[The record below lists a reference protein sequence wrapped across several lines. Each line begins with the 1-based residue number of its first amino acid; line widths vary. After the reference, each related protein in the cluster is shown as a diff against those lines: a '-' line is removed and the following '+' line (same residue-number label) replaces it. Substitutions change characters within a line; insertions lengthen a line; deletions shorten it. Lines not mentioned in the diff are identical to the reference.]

1 MQIHEIFESKVTRD
15 IPPVVY
21 FHEQSPQK
29 LSDEVSEYIITGG
42 YPARHPQH
50 RPNGIHES
58 YVALLKEI
66 CKELDKSGGPDLP
79 NVWISGFYGSGKSS
93 FAKILGMAL
102 DGVALP
108 DGKSMAEAWLLRNT
122 SPNRQQLVDA
132 WNELKRRIDSI
143 AVVFDVGGA
152 AKDNEQVHSAVLRH
166 VQQRL
171 GYCSTSANVADFE
184 LKLERDGQWRDFLT
198 VAESTLRKPWP
209 QVKDT
214 LMADTHFS
222 LVMSKMFPEH
232 FPDPTK
238 WFQSRAGT
246 HRRNES
252 PSDAVK
258 AIGDMLKIR
267 RPGATLFVVIDEV
280 SQYVQA
286 GAERTVG
293 SGTDRADRLRAFAS
307 ELGSGLKGQVW
318 MIALGQQK
326 LDQEAGATFLDWAKA
341 RFPSQLRV
349 HLSPANI
356 QDVVHRRLL
365 KKNAAGEDFLR
376 KEFTT
381 HQAALQVYAYGC
393 EEITSTEFI
402 EFYPLVPKQIDLMLR
417 ITSALR
423 TRSGRAQG
431 DDQAIRGLL
440 QMLGELFRAQNLAE
454 EPVGTLVTVDKIYDV
469 QKSALDS
476 DVDQSMSRILHQC
489 SGDDEFYSRVA
500 KAVAMLELIQE
511 TEPTTPKLVA
521 QCLYDRMDRGN
532 QEGKIKEALE
542 DLKRRGLLGYSEKEG
557 YKIQS
562 SAGEEWERE
571 LTDVP
576 VAREQISE
584 MIKDGLE
591 GLLTEVERQK
601 LEGRPFPWAA
611 VFSDGQKMDD
621 VRLRSPQDPAVLR
634 VDFRYLRR
642 DQRNESE
649 WVRKSSESQFENRL
663 IWVCGETDRLYDAAK
678 AYAQSAGMVEKY
690 LKRKDS
696 LSKPKQILLQQE
708 QHRAES
714 RMKAMHDE
722 IALAWHGGHFYF
734 RSKPPVPARAEGN
747 SFRTSL
753 ESMGRKCLPDIYH
766 KFDATQVAPGE
777 LMLLVEQTLTGPP
790 QKFMRDQLGILEKD
804 GDRFVASCSGQTPQ
818 RILDHIEQEQGISG
832 SSLLAKFCGPPF
844 ACTAEVVK
852 ACVAGLLRGEKIML
866 KTENGD
872 KINVVRDPGVREIF
886 EQDSRF
892 KRSDIFPAKESDV
905 TPQIRAK
912 ICRLFKDFLGRTLE
926 SDSMVI
932 ADAVSQVFPEK
943 AAMLRQTL
951 QQYDSLGTSTDTPR
965 ELVNLQKALEDCL
978 RRVRETNP
986 TLMKIAQHLDALRE
1000 GFQILNRWHEELTT
1014 DAVQQVKAAVSLRDH
1029 QLQQLIDL
1037 DVLPSERQADADT
1050 ITNHLQGHRPWQE
1063 ISTLHD
1069 ALERIRSAYV
1079 AERTGLLA
1087 VQGAAIESAK
1097 GEIRR
1102 RHGFSTL
1109 TADKAAS
1116 VLKLIEDA
1124 EDKTTPQAIA
1134 PTLATLKSMFQ
1145 MRLQVAITAA
1155 NERLDRFL
1163 SEGDLPMI
1171 VPVDLRLNNRELTSV
1186 DDIDSL
1192 LAEIR
1197 QRLVEQL
1204 KSGQRV
1210 RLI

>member
-1 MQIHEIFESKVTRD
+1 MQISEIFEDDVTRD

-29 LSDEVSEYIITGG
+29 VSDEVSEYIITGG
-42 YPARHPQH
+42 FPKKHAQH
-50 RPNGIHES
+50 CPDGIHES
-58 YVALLKEI
+58 YVRLLNAI
-66 CKELDKSGGPDLP
+66 SAELEKSGGPDLP

-93 FAKILGMAL
+93 FAKILGLAL
-102 DGVALP
+102 DGVGLP
-108 DGKSMAEAWLLRNT
+108 DGKSVADAWLRRDM
-122 SPNRQQLVDA
+122 SPNRQELLDA
-132 WNELKRRIDSI
+132 WDRLKRKVDSI
-143 AVVFDVGGA
+143 SVVFDIGGA
-152 AKDNEQVHSAVLRH
+152 AKDNEHVHAAVLRH

-171 GYCSTSANVADFE
+171 GYCATSADVADFE
-184 LKLERDGQWRDFLT
+184 LKLERDGRWLEFLEL
-198 VAESTLRKPWP
+198 AGSTLKEPW
-209 QVKDT
+209 QKTIDDKRVF
-214 LMADTHFS
+214 ADQDFS

-232 FPDPTK
+232 FPEPIT

-246 HRRNES
+246 HKRNES

-258 AIGDMLKIR
+258 AIRDMLAFRK
-267 RPGATLFVVIDEV
+267 PGATLFIVIDEV
-280 SQYVQA
+280 SQYVLPVDDRQ
-286 GAERTVG
+286 ERV
-293 SGTDRADRLRAFAS
+293 RAFAS
-307 ELGSGLKGQVW
+307 ELGSCLKGQGW
-318 MIALGQQK
+318 LIALGQQK
-326 LDQEAGATFLDWAKA
+326 LDQEANDSFRIKIKD
-341 RFPSQLRV
+341 RFPPHLRV

-365 KKNAAGEDFLR
+365 KKNARGEDYLR
-376 KEFTT
+376 GEFTKY
-381 HQAALQVYAYGC
+381 QPDLQLYAYGC

-440 QMLGELFRAQNLAE
+440 QMLGELFKTQKLAD
-454 EPVGTLVTVDKIYDV
+454 EPVGTLVTLDRIYDV

-489 SGDDEFYSRVA
+489 SGDDELYTRVA

-511 TEPTTPKLVA
+511 TDPTTPKFVA
-521 QCLYDRMDRGN
+521 QCLFDSLDRGN
-532 QEGKIKEALE
+532 QEGKIKDALE

-576 VAREQISE
+576 VSRERISE
-584 MIKDGLE
+584 LIRDGLD
-591 GLLTEVERQK
+591 GLLADVERQK

-611 VFSDGQKMDD
+611 VFSDGHKMDD
-621 VRLRSPQDPAVLR
+621 VRLKSPQDPAVLR
-634 VDFRYLRR
+634 IDFRYLRK
-642 DQRNESE
+642 DQRAEPE
-649 WVRKSSESQFENRL
+649 WVRKSSESQFENRI
-663 IWVCGETDRLYDAAK
+663 IWVCGETDQLYDAAK
-678 AYAQSAGMVEKY
+678 LYAQSTAMVEKY
-690 LKRKDS
+690 IKRKDS
-696 LSKPKQILLQQE
+696 LTKPKQILLQQE
-708 QHRAES
+708 QHRAET
-714 RMKAMHDE
+714 RMKAM
-722 IALAWHGGHFYF
+722 IAETATAWHAGHFYF
-734 RSKPPVPARAEGN
+734 RAKPAVAARSEGN
-747 SFRTSL
+747 TFQSSL
-753 ESMGRKCLPDIYH
+753 SNIGRKCLPEIYH
-766 KFDATQVAPGE
+766 KFDATQVAPSE

-804 GDRFVASCSGQTPQ
+804 GDRFVSSCAGQTPQ
-818 RILDHIEQEQGISG
+818 RILDYIEQEQGISG
-832 SSLLAKFCGPPF
+832 SSLLSKFCGPPY

-852 ACVAGLLRGEKIML
+852 ACVAGLLRGEKVML
-866 KTENGD
+866 QTENGD
-872 KINVVRDPGVREIF
+872 KINVVRDPGVREVF

-892 KRSDIFPAKESDV
+892 KKSDIFPARESDV

-926 SDSMVI
+926 TDSMVI
-932 ADAVSQVFPEK
+932 ADAVSQVFPER

-951 QQYDSLGTSTDTPR
+951 QQYDSLNISTDAPK
-965 ELVNLQKALEDCL
+965 ELLNLNKSLEDCL

-986 TLMKIAQHLDALRE
+986 TLMKIAHNLDALRE
-1000 GFQILNRWHEELTT
+1000 GFQILNRWHEELTAE
-1014 DAVQQVKAAVSLRDH
+1014 AVQQVKAALSVRDQH
-1029 QLQQLIDL
+1029 LQQLLEL
-1037 DVLPSERQADADT
+1037 DALPGEQNQNADS
-1050 ITNHLQGHRPWQE
+1050 ITSHLNGHRPWQE

-1069 ALERIRSAYV
+1069 ALEGIRAAYT
-1079 AERTGLLA
+1079 AERASLLA
-1087 VQGAAIESAK
+1087 AQGAAIESAK

-1109 TADKAAS
+1109 TSDKATS
-1116 VLKLIEDA
+1116 VLRLIEDA

-1134 PTLATLKSMFQ
+1134 PSLATLKSLFQ
-1145 MRLQVAITAA
+1145 MRLQDAIRAS

-1163 SEGDLPMI
+1163 SEGDRPMI
-1171 VPVDLRLNNRELTSV
+1171 VPVDLKLHNRELTSV
-1186 DDIDSL
+1186 DDIDVL
-1192 LAEIR
+1192 LSEIR
-1197 QRLVEQL
+1197 ERLVEQL